1 VIKKIV
7 QREEEHPRT
16 PSATFI
22 CCCKLLSAVPSL
34 YRRPEVFEVLQD
46 SCPEGGAAREA
57 CAVAIHHSRCVD
69 ANLSSLEAFGKP
81 LRCPGIM
88 ESLTYQFFA
97 AKSLLQPN
105 TL

>member
-1 VIKKIV
+1 VYSKNQIAIV
-7 QREEEHPRT
+7 QKI
-16 PSATFI
+16 A
-22 CCCKLLSAVPSL
+22 KAVPSS
-34 YRRPEVFEVLQD
+34 YRRPEVFGVLRD

-57 CAVAIHHSRCVD
+57 CADVSHHPRCVD
-69 ANLSSLEAFGKP
+69 ANLSSLEAFCKP

-88 ESLTYQFFA
+88 ESLTFQFFA